1 MMAVSTVLPVQEIQQ
16 NRPLE
21 ELEAER
27 YRKELYEGRRL
38 EKEREQEKNRLEKER
53 EKKAYRESDRADIPY
68 YMGVKVDLL
77 A

>member
-1 MMAVSTVLPVQEIQQ
+1 MMTVSTVLPVQEIQQ

-27 YRKELYEGRRL
+27 YRKELYETRRL
-38 EKEREQEKNRLEKER
+38 DKKREQEEYRRVTER
-53 EKKAYRESDRADIPY
+53 EKKSYRESARAEIPY